1 LGWVRPVRPKTY
13 QELLE
18 LEEKKDLPS
27 LTRSLAPIVVP
38 ILLIFVNTTIS
49 ALELESGIYDYLMFV
64 GSPVIA
70 VGLGLLIAIYGLVH
84 HLRRSEALDRME
96 EGIRSAGIILLVTG
110 AGGALGNVLRESGTG
125 EAIAKWIADTSLP
138 AVLLPFVIASLV
150 RLIQGSGT
158 VAMITAASISAP
170 ILSGLEVNMVLAAQG
185 AAIGSMVFSYFN
197 DSMFWVAN
205 RMLGIRDT
213 KEQILTW
220 SVPTTLAWLVALI
233 MLLIATALFG

>member
-1 LGWVRPVRPKTY
+1 AATSDTQTLS
-13 QELLE
+13 LH
-18 LEEKKDLPS
+18 DALP
-27 LTRSLAPIVVP
+27 I
-38 ILLIFVNTTIS
+38 
-49 ALELESGIYDYLMFV
+49 
-64 GSPVIA
+64 
-70 VGLGLLIAIYGLVH
+70 
-84 HLRRSEALDRME
+84 
-96 EGIRSAGIILLVTG
+96 
-110 AGGALGNVLRESGTG
+110 
-125 EAIAKWIADTSLP
+125 
-138 AVLLPFVIASLV
+138 
-150 RLIQGSGT
+150 LIQGSGT

-220 SVPTTLAWLVALI
+220 SVPTTLAWLVAMI